1 VTRMAELAAT
11 LLTREATL
19 IVVDE
24 HVVVETVLTC
34 ERRVAYETYERLDAC
49 HSQQANYSV

>member
-1 VTRMAELAAT
+1 MAELAAT